1 MGGFVN
7 NIKVYIAE
15 HNNPWFNLATEDWLF
30 KNSPSDEH
38 LLFLW
43 RNSPCIVIGRFQN
56 PWIECNLSAME
67 KDGITLSRR
76 QSGGGAVYQD
86 LGNTNFTF
94 MSPIDSYDI
103 QRNFSIIL
111 NAIKLF
117 GIEGVASGR
126 NDLTVE
132 GKKFS
137 GSAFK
142 KNSRKAFH
150 HGTMLINAN
159 MGALPLYLTPDKE
172 KLVSKGIRSV
182 ASRVTNLSALEPSIT
197 HDALCEVIIEEFFKM
212 YKSRVEIEE
221 LSLEVLSKE
230 PTLNETYKQYSS
242 WQWLYGSS
250 PHFSHPISKRFD
262 WGRITFDFKVKKGII
277 EEISLSSDALNTEF
291 IEFLQEILPST
302 PYTTQKIYET
312 IMTKSEQRLPSSLH
326 SMAFDVA
333 SLLKEECV

>member
-1 MGGFVN
+1 MN
-7 NIKVYIAE
+7 KVKVFIAE

-30 KNSPSDEH
+30 KNFPSDEH
-38 LLFLW
+38 ILFLW

-56 PWIECNLSAME
+56 PWIECNLGAME
-67 KDGITLSRR
+67 TDGITLSRR

-94 MSPIDSYDI
+94 MSPIDSYDV

-111 NAIKLF
+111 NAIKRF

-126 NDLTVE
+126 NDLLVDD
-132 GKKFS
+132 KKFS

-142 KNSRKAFH
+142 KNSKKAFH

-182 ASRVTNLSALEPSIT
+182 ASRVTNLSTVEPSIT
-197 HDALCEVIIEEFFKM
+197 HTALCDAIIEEFFET
-212 YKSRVEIEE
+212 YQSRVEVEP
-221 LSLEVLSKE
+221 LRLEDLSKE
-230 PTLNETYKQYSS
+230 PTLNETYKEYSS

-262 WGRITFDFKVKKGII
+262 WGRITFDFTVKKGII
-277 EEISLSSDALNTEF
+277 EEVSLSSDALSVEF
-291 IEFLQEILPST
+291 IEFLQKILPST
-302 PYTTQKIYET
+302 PYTKDEIY
-312 IMTKSEQRLPSSLH
+312 QRIVTMSKQELPSFLA
-326 SMAFDVA
+326 SMALDVA
-333 SLLKEECV
+333 NLLQKECI

>member
-1 MGGFVN
+1 M
-7 NIKVYIAE
+7 IKVKVFIAE
-15 HNNPWFNLATEDWLF
+15 HNNPAFNLATEDWLF
-30 KNSPSDEH
+30 KNFPDDTH

-56 PWIECNLSAME
+56 PWIECDLSAME
-67 KDGITLSRR
+67 KDEITLTRR

-111 NAIKLF
+111 NAIKRF

-126 NDLTVE
+126 NDLLVDD
-132 GKKFS
+132 KKFS

-142 KNSRKAFH
+142 KNSKKAFH

-182 ASRVTNLSALEPSIT
+182 ASRVTNLSTLEPSIT
-197 HDALCEVIIEEFFKM
+197 HEALTEAIIEEFFLT
-212 YKSRVEIEE
+212 YQTQVEVEQ
-221 LSLEVLSKE
+221 LLLDNLTKE
-230 PTLNETYKQYSS
+230 PTLNETYEQYSS

-250 PHFSHPISKRFD
+250 PHFTHPITKRFE
-262 WGRITFDFKVKKGII
+262 WGRITFDFTVQKGVIEKVA
-277 EEISLSSDALNTEF
+277 LSSDALSIEF
-291 IEFLQEILPST
+291 IEFLQDILPLT
-302 PYTTQKIYET
+302 PYTPKDIYDKIISRSKE
-312 IMTKSEQRLPSSLH
+312 KLPDSLQ
-326 SMAFDVA
+326 SMALDVA
-333 SLLKEECV
+333 TLLQKECL